1 MSKARSAPRPKMVA
15 ALVGAAVLTPT
26 MAFAQTVP
34 GIPPLLETLTVAR
47 NPTGT
52 ANSFQVGGATV
63 TTNNAFFQS
72 LGTNGRSCVTCHDP
86 QAGWSVTPRGV
97 NARFQA
103 TQGADP
109 LFRLIDGATC
119 STASVATATTQLRAY
134 SLLLGKGLFR
144 IALPVPANAQFS
156 VSVTSDP
163 YDCNTNASTGL
174 ISPTSGTLSVYRRPL
189 PSTNQRFQTSVM
201 WDGREASLT
210 TQAINATLG
219 HAQAVSAPT
228 LAQQAQ
234 MVAFESGLYTAQAT
248 DTTAGALN
256 ALGATGG
263 VTTLAQQP
271 FTVGVNDSANP
282 NGFDRVVFKLYT
294 AWQSL
299 TGADAATQARRSIA
313 RGEQIFNTRAFTI
326 NNVPGLT
333 TAANTSVRGSC
344 STCHDTPNVGN
355 HSVSALMN
363 IGVSRA
369 DPARALDVSALPV
382 FTLTCTAG
390 PLAGRTFTVTDPGQA
405 MVTGRCSDI
414 GRMKVPVLRGLAA
427 RAPYFHN
434 GSAATLGAVVGFYN
448 GRFNLGLSAQ
458 ERADLVNFLQA
469 L

>member
-1 MSKARSAPRPKMVA
+1 MDKARSAPRSKTTA
-15 ALVGAAVLTPT
+15 ALVGAAFLAPT
-26 MAFAQTVP
+26 MAFAQTATGVP
-34 GIPPLLETLTVAR
+34 SLLEALTAAAD
-47 NPTGT
+47 PTGT

-63 TTNNAFFQS
+63 TGDNAFFQS

-86 QAGWSVTPRGV
+86 RAGWSVTPNGV

-103 TQGADP
+103 TQGTDP

-144 IALPVPANAQFS
+144 IALPVPANAQFTIS
-156 VSVTSDP
+156 VVSDP
-163 YDCNTNASTGL
+163 HDCNTRAETGL
-174 ISPTSGTLSVYRRPL
+174 TSPTSGTLSVYRRPL

-201 WDGREASLT
+201 WDGREATLT

-234 MVAFESGLYTAQAT
+234 MVAFESGLYTVQAT
-248 DTTAGALN
+248 DNRAGALD
-256 ALGATGG
+256 ALGAVGG
-263 VTTLAQQP
+263 VATLTQQP

-299 TGADAATQARRSIA
+299 TGADAATQARQSIA

-333 TAANTSVRGSC
+333 TAANTSVSGSC

-363 IGVSRA
+363 IGVSA
-369 DPARALDVSALPV
+369 AVPPALDVSALPV
-382 FTLTCTAG
+382 FALTCTAG

-434 GSAATLGAVVGFYN
+434 GGAATLGGVVAFYN
-448 GRFNLGLSAQ
+448 GRFNLRLTAQ

>member
-1 MSKARSAPRPKMVA
+1 MRKARSLRLPTTAT
-15 ALVGAAVLTPT
+15 ALVGAALLTPT
-26 MAFAQTVP
+26 LAFAQTATGVP
-34 GIPPLLETLTVAR
+34 SLLEALTAAAD
-47 NPTGT
+47 PTGV
-52 ANSFQVGGATV
+52 ADSFQANGATV
-63 TTNNAFFQS
+63 TANNAFFQS

-119 STASVATATTQLRAY
+119 STASTATAATQLRAY

-144 IALPVPANAQFS
+144 IALPVPANAQFTIS
-156 VSVTSDP
+156 VASDP
-163 YDCNTNASTGL
+163 NDCNTNASTGL
-174 ISPTSGTLSVYRRPL
+174 TSPTSGTLSVYRRPL

-210 TQAINATLG
+210 TQAVSATLG
-219 HAQAVSAPT
+219 HAQATGAPT

-248 DTTAGALN
+248 DATAGALN

-333 TAANTSVRGSC
+333 TAANTSVSGSC

-355 HSVSALMN
+355 HSVNALMN
-363 IGVSRA
+363 IGVSA
-369 DPARALDVSALPV
+369 AVPPALDVSALPL

-390 PLAGRTFTVTDPGQA
+390 PLSGRTFTVTDPGQA

-448 GRFNLGLSAQ
+448 GRFNLRLSAQ